1 VLTATVVCYIRTTS
15 SPANANTAKDHHP
28 GSHAT
33 ITRGPEGEKVA
44 HTSTHGPRPIEPGHG
59 HSAVTGTT
67 GATSTTH
74 GPHNSNIANKLD
86 PRVDSDADNR
96 ARHEAIGGA
105 HGPHSSNLA
114 NKADPRV
121 DSDRGEKNRLDLP
134 DDLLTLFR

>member
-1 VLTATVVCYIRTTS
+1 MLTTTH
-15 SPANANTAKDHHP
+15 KDHHP
-28 GSHAT
+28 GSNPT
-33 ITRGPEGEKVA
+33 VTRGPDGEKVV

-59 HSAVTGTT
+59 HSAATGTT
-67 GATSTTH
+67 STT

-121 DSDRGEKNRLDLP
+121 DSDRGESTDSMLIM
-134 DDLLTLFR
+134 TY